1 VSKVTTKL
9 QVTLPKAVAEQ
20 LGIRPGDQIDW
31 EVAGEVVRVIP
42 MSKRRAEKKDLR
54 SRLRLFD
61 QATERQRERER
72 MMAPALLHG
81 KQEGRGWTREDLY
94 SRGGAG

>member
-1 VSKVTTKL
+1 MSKVTSKL

-31 EVAGEVVRVIP
+31 EVAGEMVRVIP
-42 MSKRRAEKKDLR
+42 VLKRRADKKDMR

-72 MMAPALLHG
+72 TMAPAILHG
-81 KQEGRGWTREDLY
+81 KQAGRGWTREDLY